1 MKKLSIYISLVLL
14 ASPMLYAQSKSLHL
28 SEAGTLKTQLT
39 DKEQQETLEITIT
52 GNINNS
58 DISLLAKMS
67 REYALKKIDL
77 AKAVWVKE
85 KGEDN
90 NPTQP
95 STTFANM
102 PFPPLAFGATKA
114 QVQQYEKENGGT
126 YNKEYSNPEEGLHE
140 MMWFDKSGNQ
150 QMAGIYF
157 ISKNGSGTMDE
168 YWGFYDPLSLGLS
181 KGNEGYAIT
190 KDFADLLQKSGFSA
204 PVRAEGGD
212 GFIAIHS
219 EQNLELFIMPTN
231 LAELTGESKII
242 LVIQFAPKGSYT
254 QQG

>member
-1 MKKLSIYISLVLL
+1 
-14 ASPMLYAQSKSLHL
+14 
-28 SEAGTLKTQLT
+28 
-39 DKEQQETLEITIT
+39 
-52 GNINNS
+52 
-58 DISLLAKMS
+58 
-67 REYALKKIDL
+67 
-77 AKAVWVKE
+77 
-85 KGEDN
+85 
-90 NPTQP
+90 
-95 STTFANM
+95 
-102 PFPPLAFGATKA
+102 
-114 QVQQYEKENGGT
+114 
-126 YNKEYSNPEEGLHE
+126 
-140 MMWFDKSGNQ
+140 
-150 QMAGIYF
+150 
-157 ISKNGSGTMDE
+157 MDE